1 MAGRRKGETMKNKLA
16 FLAVGQ
22 AAGNIGRLF
31 EQKDYSV
38 IYVNTSQEDLDTLE
52 KAKFKYHI
60 PQGEGCNKDRR
71 KAKQLVIDDFDN
83 IAAEIESK
91 LKAEILFVIFASGG
105 GTGSGAGPM
114 LMDLLIDEG
123 KTVGAITILPAQKES
138 IKSHINS
145 YECFSELTEIAGT
158 GSCFIIDNENG
169 DKLELNSMFV
179 DSFTA
184 FLEIPEKHKSV
195 RGNID
200 KAEIMET
207 LKAHG
212 MSVVIRSKGKES
224 ADIIQAIK
232 RNALAPLEPDRAVKY
247 ITASLA
253 GDVKMVDLEKAFGT
267 PIDNFQT
274 FNDEETIC
282 CLSGLT
288 YPQARLD
295 GVYNKVAENKELIK
309 KNLAATRE
317 TELKNGINF
326 LADMEPIRKQT
337 EGQKPQSKRDIMSKY
352 L

>member
-1 MAGRRKGETMKNKLA
+1 MKKKIS
-16 FLAVGQ
+16 FVAVGQ

-31 EQKDYSV
+31 EQKGFSV

-91 LKAEILFVIFASGG
+91 AKSEMTFVIFASGG

-114 LMDLLIDEG
+114 LIDLLIDEG
-123 KTVGAITILPAQKES
+123 KTTGAITIIPAPDES
-138 IKSHINS
+138 VKSHINS
-145 YECFSELTEIAGT
+145 YECFSELTEISGS
-158 GSCFIIDNENG
+158 GSCFIIDNANG
-169 DKLELNSMFV
+169 DKLELNAAFV

-184 FLEIPEKHKSV
+184 FLEIPEKHKSIK
-195 RGNID
+195 GNID

-212 MSVVIRSKGKES
+212 VSVVIRSKGKES
-224 ADIIQAIK
+224 ADVIQAVK
-232 RNALAPLEPDRAVKY
+232 ESALAPLEPDRAVKY

-253 GDVKMVDLEKAFGT
+253 GDVKMSDLEKAFGT

-274 FNDEETIC
+274 FNDAETIC
-282 CLSGLT
+282 CISGLT
-288 YPQARLD
+288 YPQTRLE
-295 GVYNKVAENKELIK
+295 VIYNKVAENKDLIK

-317 TELKNGINF
+317 TGLKGGVNF
-326 LADMEPIRKQT
+326 LDEMEPAKKKD
-337 EGQKPQSKRDIMSKY
+337 GGKKPQSKRDIMSKY

>member
-1 MAGRRKGETMKNKLA
+1 MRKKIS
-16 FLAVGQ
+16 FVAVGQ

-31 EQKDYSV
+31 EQKGYAV

-52 KAKFKYHI
+52 EAKFKYHI

-91 LKAEILFVIFASGG
+91 VKSEMIFVIFASGG

-114 LMDLLIDEG
+114 LIDLLIDEG
-123 KTVGAITILPAQKES
+123 KTVGAVTIIPAGDES

-145 YECFSELTEIAGT
+145 YECFAELTKISGT
-158 GSCFIIDNENG
+158 GSCFIIDNGNG
-169 DKLELNSMFV
+169 DKLELNSVFA
-179 DSFTA
+179 DSLA
-184 FLEIPEKHKSV
+184 SFLEIPEKHKSV
-195 RGNID
+195 KGNID

-212 MSVVIRSKGKES
+212 VSVVIRSKGRES
-224 ADIIQAIK
+224 ADVIQAVK
-232 RNALAPLEPDRAVKY
+232 KSALAPLESDRAVKY
-247 ITASLA
+247 ITASFA
-253 GDVKMVDLEKAFGT
+253 GNVQMADLEKAFGT

-274 FNDEETIC
+274 FHDDETIC
-282 CLSGLT
+282 CISGLT

-295 GVYNKVAENKELIK
+295 AVYNKVAENKALIR

-317 TELKNGINF
+317 TGLKSDVNF
-326 LADMEPIRKQT
+326 LTDTVPANKAADGRR
-337 EGQKPQSKRDIMSKY
+337 PQSKRDIMSKY